1 MIISLDNKVAIVTGG
16 GKGIGRGYSLGLA
29 AEGASVVIADIAEAD
44 GQETVR
50 MIEAAAGRAAFVRTD
65 VSDTSSTLAM
75 AAFAVEKFGGVD
87 ILVNNAALFAGLPSE
102 SMMDMPEER
111 WDRVMA
117 INSKGVWLCTRAVV
131 PHMQARGGGAI
142 VNQTSTAAY
151 IGTPNRMNYNVSKAS
166 IIPMT
171 KSMAREL
178 GPSGIRVNAIAPGP
192 IATEALKDVPQAALD
207 RIKAA
212 QCLPRLGQPE
222 DLVGTLLFLVSDMSA
237 WMSGQVIVVDGGN
250 QMLG

>member
-1 MIISLDNKVAIVTGG
+1 MIISLSGKVAIVTGG

-29 AEGASVVIADIAEAD
+29 AEGAKVVIADIAETDAL
-44 GQETVR
+44 ETVQ
-50 MIEAAAGRAAFVRTD
+50 MIETAGGEAAFVRTD
-65 VSDTSSTLAM
+65 ISDSASTLAM
-75 AAFAVEKFGGVD
+75 AAFAVEKFGGID
-87 ILVNNAALFAGLPSE
+87 ILVNNAAFFAGLPAE
-102 SMMDMPEER
+102 SMIDMPEER

-117 INSKGVWLCTRAVV
+117 INSKGPWLCTRAVV
-131 PHMQARGGGAI
+131 PHMQTRGGGSI

-178 GPSGIRVNAIAPGP
+178 GPYGIRVNAIAPGP
-192 IATEALKDVPQAALD
+192 IATDALKDVPQAALD
-207 RIKAA
+207 RILAA
-212 QCLPRLGQPE
+212 QCLSRMGQPS

-237 WMSGQVIVVDGGN
+237 WISGQVIVVDGGN